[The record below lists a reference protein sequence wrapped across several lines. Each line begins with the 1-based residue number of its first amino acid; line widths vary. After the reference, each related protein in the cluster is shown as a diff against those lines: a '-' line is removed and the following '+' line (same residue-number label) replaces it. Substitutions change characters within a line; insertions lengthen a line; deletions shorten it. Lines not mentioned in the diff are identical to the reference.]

1 MGCENAALRRDND
14 RVATENYDLRK
25 EVEACEGRNADLS
38 INIRNNEVSLNDK
51 ETNISMLRRDI
62 ECLRVTMSQNQNQN
76 ADLTGEKEA
85 LEKHASCLTGQNT
98 DLAGELER
106 MVETDE
112 AVRY

>member
-1 MGCENAALRRDND
+1 
-14 RVATENYDLRK
+14 
-25 EVEACEGRNADLS
+25 
-38 INIRNNEVSLNDK
+38 
-51 ETNISMLRRDI
+51 MLRRDI

-85 LEKHASCLTGQNT
+85 LEKHAACLTGQNT
-98 DLAGELER
+98 DLTGELER